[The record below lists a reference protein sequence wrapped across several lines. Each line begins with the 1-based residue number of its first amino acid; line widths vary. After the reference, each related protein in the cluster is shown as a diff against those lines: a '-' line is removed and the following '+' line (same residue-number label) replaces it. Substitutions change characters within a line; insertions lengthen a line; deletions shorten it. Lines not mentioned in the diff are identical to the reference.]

1 MSIKNRT
8 AGKIVKD
15 EPKKPITK
23 KQKKSRR
30 VARRRMYA

>member
-1 MSIKNRT
+1 MNIKNRT

-15 EPKKPITK
+15 KPKKNITK